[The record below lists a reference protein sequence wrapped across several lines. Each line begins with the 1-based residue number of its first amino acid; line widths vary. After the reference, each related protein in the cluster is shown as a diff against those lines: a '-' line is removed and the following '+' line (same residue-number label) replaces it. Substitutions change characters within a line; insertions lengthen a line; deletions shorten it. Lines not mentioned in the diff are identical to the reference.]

1 MTKEDLRLLQK
12 LLDKFFALHGLSEN
26 DNEIYEA
33 ISTMIS
39 DIFQQIHNEK

>member
-12 LLDKFFALHGLSEN
+12 LLDRFYALHGLSEN
-26 DNEIYEA
+26 DDDTYSD

-39 DIFQQIHNEK
+39 DVFKQIHNE